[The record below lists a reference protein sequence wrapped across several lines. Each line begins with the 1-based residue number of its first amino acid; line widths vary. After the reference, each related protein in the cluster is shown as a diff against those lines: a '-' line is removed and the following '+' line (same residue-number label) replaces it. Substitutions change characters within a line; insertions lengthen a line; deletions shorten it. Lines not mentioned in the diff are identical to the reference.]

1 MPDDKI
7 LNIAVFDLNQTVY
20 NKSSKDEF
28 FYFISKKKE
37 SKILHLFGMSFYT
50 MGKQLGLINK
60 ATFKENFFHYLDHL
74 PPQTLESYA
83 YEYWK
88 EEWPKHFNQELLER
102 IEALRSQ
109 GVAIYYASGAL
120 DCYAKPLFE
129 KILKPDAWLT
139 TRTQYINGRYK
150 VMGKA
155 CKDEEKINRINQLIH
170 PRPYQI
176 VEAYS
181 DKKEPILEAAKSSFL
196 IENGTVHRLKS

>member
-1 MPDDKI
+1 MPDNNL

-28 FYFISKKKE
+28 FRFIFRKRK
-37 SKILHLFGMSFYT
+37 SKIFHLFGMGFYT
-50 MGKQLGLINK
+50 LSKEFGLINK

-74 PPQTLESYA
+74 SPQTLEAYA
-83 YEYWK
+83 YEYWLQ
-88 EEWPKHFNQELLER
+88 EWPQHFNQELLER
-102 IEALRSQ
+102 IETLRSQ
-109 GVAIYYASGAL
+109 GVAIYYATGAL
-120 DCYAKPLFE
+120 DCYVKPLFE
-129 KILKPDAWLT
+129 KILRPDAWLT

-155 CKDEEKINRINQLIH
+155 CKDEEKIKRLNQLIH

-181 DKKEPILEAAKSSFL
+181 DKKEAILEAAKSPFL
-196 IENGTVHRLKS
+196 IENGNIRRLTN